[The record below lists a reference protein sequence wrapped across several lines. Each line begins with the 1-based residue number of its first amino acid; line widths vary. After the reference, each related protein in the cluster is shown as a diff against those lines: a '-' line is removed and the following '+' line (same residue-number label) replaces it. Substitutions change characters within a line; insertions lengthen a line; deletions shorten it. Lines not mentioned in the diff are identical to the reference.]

1 LKHRFLDALGLSFLL
16 AVIGCSGGPP
26 DRKVGPSG
34 TGPPRRIVSM
44 TPALTEILFALG
56 VGERVVGVTEFCD
69 YPPEAARAA
78 RIGGYANPSVEAI
91 LSLHPDL
98 TLVSPGPGNRDAA
111 LAVERAGVRLEV
123 VPAETL
129 SETYRAIVGVA
140 RACGVEERGRDLA
153 NSIRSRIAA
162 AAERVRDL
170 PKVRTLFC
178 VQIDPL
184 IAVGRG
190 TLPGEIL
197 ELAGGVN
204 VIESARYPQ
213 VGIETVLAAA
223 PQVILHA
230 RMDSAD
236 PAAGQLAM
244 DYWSRWQAVPAV
256 RDQRVVVFDATIA
269 LRPGPRVADAVER
282 LATMLHG
289 TPPAVP
295 VRKGR

>member
-1 LKHRFLDALGLSFLL
+1 
-16 AVIGCSGGPP
+16 
-26 DRKVGPSG
+26 
-34 TGPPRRIVSM
+34 M

-56 VGERVVGVTEFCD
+56 LGENVVGVTDFCD
-69 YPPEAARAA
+69 FPPEAARRA

-91 LSLHPDL
+91 LSLRPDL
-98 TLVSPGPGNRDAA
+98 ALVSPGPGNRDAA

-123 VPAETL
+123 IPAETL
-129 SETYRAIVGVA
+129 SETYGAIEAVA
-140 RACGVEERGRDLA
+140 RACEVEARGRDLA
-153 NSIRSRIAA
+153 ESIRSRIAA

-170 PKVRTLFC
+170 PRVRALFC

-204 VIESARYPQ
+204 VIDSARYPQ
-213 VGIETVLAAA
+213 IGIETVLAAK
-223 PQVILHA
+223 PEVILHA

-236 PAAGQLAM
+236 PDAGQIAVS
-244 DYWSRWQAVPAV
+244 YWSRWHAVPAV
-256 RDQRVVVFDATIA
+256 RDHRVFVFDATLA

-282 LATMLHG
+282 LQTLLHG
-289 TPPAVP
+289 AAAAAP
-295 VRKGR
+295 VGKEP